1 MADLLLPFQLPFMQ
15 QAFAVALAV
24 ALPMALLS
32 CFLVLRGWA
41 LMGDAISH
49 AVLPGVILAY
59 LVGLPIAIGAFI
71 AGFVCAAGTGWLRDN
86 SRIKEDTAMGVVF
99 SGLFGLGLV
108 LYASVPTTLH
118 LSHLLFGD
126 MLGVAWAEVGWAAL
140 AGTVIVGVVLALR
153 ADFALLVFDA
163 RHARA
168 IGLPVQALHY
178 GLLALVALA
187 VVGALQA
194 VGIILAVALLI
205 TPGATALLWVR
216 RIGPMLALAAGLGLG
231 SAALGVYASFWLDSA
246 PAPTIVLVLSIAFA
260 ASLPRLRRRPP
271 ARPVDAEANDR
282 PADPTVRSAGSARA
296 RL

>member
-1 MADLLLPFQLPFMQ
+1 MAELLLPFQLPFMQ
-15 QAFAVALAV
+15 TAFVMAVVV

-49 AVLPGVILAY
+49 AVLPGVVLAY
-59 LVGLPIAIGAFI
+59 LAGLPIALGAFA
-71 AGFVCAAGTGWLRDN
+71 AGFACAAGTGWLKDN

-126 MLGVAWAEVGWAAL
+126 ILGVVWADVAWSAA
-140 AGTVIVGVVLALR
+140 AGAAVTAAVLAFR
-153 ADFALLVFDA
+153 ADFAAQIFDPA
-163 RHARA
+163 HARA
-168 IGLPVQALHY
+168 IGLPVRALHY

-194 VGIILAVALLI
+194 VGIILSIAMLI
-205 TPGATALLWVR
+205 TPGAIALLWAR
-216 RIGPMLALAAGLGLG
+216 RLGPMLAVAAAI
-231 SAALGVYASFWLDSA
+231 SVAAAAAGVYASFWLDAA
-246 PAPTIVLVLSIAFA
+246 PAPTIVLALSLVFV
-260 ASLPRLRRRPP
+260 ASL
-271 ARPVDAEANDR
+271 
-282 PADPTVRSAGSARA
+282 ARA
-296 RL
+296 RAVERAARRAGPAG

>member
-15 QAFAVALAV
+15 QAFAVSLAV

-49 AVLPGVILAY
+49 AVLPGVILAW
-59 LVGLPIAIGAFI
+59 LVGLPIALGAFV
-71 AGFVCAAGTGWLRDN
+71 AGFLCAAGTGWLRDN

-126 MLGVAWAEVGWAAL
+126 MLGVTWAEVGWAAL
-140 AGTVIVGVVLALR
+140 SGGVIVACVLALR
-153 ADFALLVFDA
+153 ADLALFVFDA

-168 IGLPVQALHY
+168 IGLNVRALHY
-178 GLLALVALA
+178 GLLALVSLA

-205 TPGATALLWVR
+205 TPGATALLWAR
-216 RIGPMLALAAGLGLG
+216 RIGPLLAIAGGLGISG
-231 SAALGVYASFWLDSA
+231 AALGVYASFWLDSA
-246 PAPTIVLVLSIAFA
+246 PAPTIVLILSLAFA
-260 ASLPRLRRRPP
+260 ASLTRLRRRRPEP
-271 ARPVDAEANDR
+271 TARVDAARSARPL
-282 PADPTVRSAGSARA
+282 S
-296 RL
+296 

>member
-1 MADLLLPFQLPFMQ
+1 MTDALLPFQLPFMQ
-15 QAFAVALAV
+15 MAFAIAVAV

-32 CFLVLRGWA
+32 CFLILRGWA

-59 LVGLPIAIGAFI
+59 AAGLPIAIGAFV
-71 AGFVCAAGTGWLRDN
+71 AGFVCAAGTGWLKDN

-126 MLGVAWAEVGWAAL
+126 MLGVTWGDVGWAAL
-140 AGTVIVGVVLALR
+140 AGGIVTV
-153 ADFALLVFDA
+153 ALLVFRADLMA
-163 RHARA
+163 QIFDPRHARA
-168 IGLPVQALHY
+168 IGLPVRALHY

-194 VGIILAVALLI
+194 VGIILSIALLI
-205 TPGATALLWVR
+205 TPGATAFLWVR
-216 RIGPMLALAAGLGLG
+216 RFGPMLALAAGLGVA
-231 SAALGVYASFWLDSA
+231 AALVGVYASFWLDSA

-260 ASLPRLRRRPP
+260 VSL
-271 ARPVDAEANDR
+271 
-282 PADPTVRSAGSARA
+282 ARA
-296 RL
+296 RLAERAAQRQS

>member
-15 QAFAVALAV
+15 MAFAIAV
-24 ALPMALLS
+24 ATAVPMALLS

-49 AVLPGVILAY
+49 AVLPGVVLSY
-59 LVGLPIAIGAFI
+59 LVGLPIAIGAFV

-126 MLGVAWAEVGWAAL
+126 MLGVTWAEVGWAAL
-140 AGTVIVGVVLALR
+140 AGAIVAAALMAFR
-153 ADFALLVFDA
+153 ADLVVQIFDA

-168 IGLPVQALHY
+168 IGLPVRLLHY

-187 VVGALQA
+187 VVGALQS
-194 VGIILAVALLI
+194 VGIILSIALLI
-205 TPGATALLWVR
+205 TPGATAFLWAR
-216 RIGPMLALAAGLGLG
+216 RFGPMLAVATGLGFAG
-231 SAALGVYASFWLDSA
+231 AVIGVYASFWLDSA
-246 PAPTIVLVLSIAFA
+246 PAPTIVLVLSLAFA
-260 ASLPRLRRRPP
+260 ASF
-271 ARPVDAEANDR
+271 
-282 PADPTVRSAGSARA
+282 ARA
-296 RL
+296 RLVERAARRAAP